1 LELQDLPVWVQVQP
15 LGLEMLLEMQ
25 LEMLKMRGSG
35 LGLELEM
42 LLELGLEGRLLLLV
56 LGKRW
61 F

>member
-1 LELQDLPVWVQVQP
+1 M
-15 LGLEMLLEMQ
+15 GLEMLLEMQ

-61 F
+61 FRCCR